1 MEEETN
7 QKEKVNQITVT
18 LCTEQVDAVVLQEL
32 RSALESCY
40 VCYRHKDDN
49 AYYAEFKPH
58 MKAVYGYFGGDPNE
72 FE

>member
-7 QKEKVNQITVT
+7 QKEKGNQITVT

-32 RSALESCY
+32 RAALEACY
-40 VCYRHKDDN
+40 IDYWHKGDK
-49 AYYAEFKPH
+49 AFYKKFKPH